1 MTSDPVHEKTIAA
14 AYLKQAALQLRDSL
28 RKIEHCVDQLTDE
41 QLWWRPTP
49 DQNCIANLLLHLS
62 GNVRQWIVSG
72 VGGTADMRNRPSEFT
87 ECGPVPRADLLET
100 IRTAVDEACQAIFAA
115 PPETLL
121 EMRRVQGFDVSSLTA
136 IFDSTA
142 HFEGHMQEI
151 ICLTRM
157 QLGERYRFDWMPTTS
172 EQGAPG
178 P

>member
-1 MTSDPVHEKTIAA
+1 MTTDPVHEKTIAA
-14 AYLKQAALQLRDSL
+14 AYLMEAPAQLRESL
-28 RKIEHCVDQLTDE
+28 RKIEHCVDQLSDE

-49 DQNCIANLLLHLS
+49 DQNSIANLLLHLS

-72 VGGTADMRNRPSEFT
+72 VGDTADTRDRPSEFI
-87 ECGPVPRADLLET
+87 ERGPIPRANLLET
-100 IRTAVDEACQAIFAA
+100 IRTALDDACNVISAA

-121 EMRRVQGFDVSSLTA
+121 EMRRVQGFDVTPLTA

-157 QLGERYRFDWMPTTS
+157 QLGDRYRFDWMPTTA